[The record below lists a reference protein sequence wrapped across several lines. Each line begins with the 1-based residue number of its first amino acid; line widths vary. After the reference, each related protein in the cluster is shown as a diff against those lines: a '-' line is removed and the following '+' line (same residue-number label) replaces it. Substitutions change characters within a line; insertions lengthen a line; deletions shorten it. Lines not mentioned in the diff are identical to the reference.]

1 MATPDLKSLDEE
13 RSEKQKSQ
21 PRGMSLTSKLILG
34 VIGII
39 VILLIVAFLTIG
51 VTTTAA
57 SEGASFPYTT
67 TYGVS
72 FPEGETITIGNTH
85 ILVLSYENEMVADI
99 DGDREKLVVGET
111 REMSPRHAKVTVLG
125 TPFLETDFQIFLT
138 YKGVRDN
145 RAYFD
150 LTVKTENQVPDFL
163 LRRLLPSEIDARPV

>member
-1 MATPDLKSLDEE
+1 MTEKELKSIEEE
-13 RSEKQKSQ
+13 RREKRQDE
-21 PRGMSLTSKLILG
+21 PRGMSMKSKLI
-34 VIGII
+34 IGITGLLI
-39 VILLIVAFLTIG
+39 VILIVAFLTIG
-51 VTTTAA
+51 VTTTTV

-85 ILVLSYENEMVADI
+85 IIVLSYENEMVADI

-111 REMSPRHAKVTVLG
+111 REMAPRHAKVTILG
-125 TPFLETDFQIFLT
+125 TPLLETDFQILLT
-138 YKGVRDN
+138 YKGVNDN

-150 LTVKTENQVPDFL
+150 LTVKTEKQVPDFL